1 MVGGKD
7 EQGRVGGGDN
17 EQGRIGGGDN
27 KWWEAK
33 LSKGDDWGEVT
44 GGGRQNQVGGE

>member
-1 MVGGKD
+1 MVGGKGDVGGED

-17 EQGRIGGGDN
+17 EQGRVGGGDN

-33 LSKGDDWGEVT
+33 TSR
-44 GGGRQNQVGGE
+44 GG

>member
-1 MVGGKD
+1 MVGGKGDVGGKD

-17 EQGRIGGGDN
+17 EQGRVGGGDN

-33 LSKGDDWGEVT
+33 TSR
-44 GGGRQNQVGGE
+44 GG